1 MSFYAF
7 PPPHVVLFDTVSV
20 TIFYLSS
27 NGLKKGPQKRR
38 SGPGFWELTVGL
50 FPSVSPKRDRV
61 EALHEMWECEVI
73 RETFWIRGSLSRPR
87 FAVAQEE
94 QQRPYFNK
102 HGACLQ
108 LRDLGDL
115 CMVGEGPS
123 RDGPFADGPKGPA

>member
-27 NGLKKGPQKRR
+27 NGLKKGLQKRR
-38 SGPGFWELTVGL
+38 SGAGFWEFTVGL

-73 RETFWIRGSLSRPR
+73 TETFWIRGSLSRQGLLWPR
-87 FAVAQEE
+87 KSS
-94 QQRPYFNK
+94 RDPISNK